1 MGYPENFKIVTK
13 AITDNILLAS
23 SAFSRVDK
31 LNFGAR
37 MAIFKLS
44 QQEQEQEQ
52 GGGRGGDQKI
62 ILWSPL
68 PYTPQVIDTIL
79 KFTGISQESDLKI
92 NYVII
97 PDREHNL
104 AGKKYQEVF
113 PDCKIIGMEGIK
125 NINID
130 YKFTESMGN
139 KIIKD
144 EELKNF
150 INDDDIVNNFEFVYL
165 PKHTNQELVIFEKKA
180 KALFEADLLFNLGVP
195 GTVQGTTILEQY
207 SPELGFAKG
216 FNPHSGWSFMTR
228 YLQPYSKVGRFMFRK
243 FVNVNASKAGLE
255 GIYSWDFNTIVMC
268 HGNVITENARQT
280 FKDVFL

>member
-104 AGKKYQEVF
+104 AGKNIKKFSQIVKLLVWKGL
-113 PDCKIIGMEGIK
+113 KI
-125 NINID
+125 
-130 YKFTESMGN
+130 
-139 KIIKD
+139 
-144 EELKNF
+144 
-150 INDDDIVNNFEFVYL
+150 
-165 PKHTNQELVIFEKKA
+165 
-180 KALFEADLLFNLGVP
+180 
-195 GTVQGTTILEQY
+195 
-207 SPELGFAKG
+207 
-216 FNPHSGWSFMTR
+216 
-228 YLQPYSKVGRFMFRK
+228 
-243 FVNVNASKAGLE
+243 
-255 GIYSWDFNTIVMC
+255 
-268 HGNVITENARQT
+268 
-280 FKDVFL
+280 